1 MITEQ
6 DYNRKVED
14 CKRITVDF
22 KKTLKKSFEN
32 LNTTNETI

>member
-22 KKTLKKSFEN
+22 KKTLKKV
-32 LNTTNETI
+32 LKI